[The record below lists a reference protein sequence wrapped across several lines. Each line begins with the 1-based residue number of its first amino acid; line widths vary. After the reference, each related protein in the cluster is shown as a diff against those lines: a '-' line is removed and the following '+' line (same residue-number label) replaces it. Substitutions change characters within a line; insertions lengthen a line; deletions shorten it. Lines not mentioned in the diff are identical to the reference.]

1 MVLLRKGAE
10 AELYQESW
18 YDLRIMRKVRTVK
31 AYRHPKLDLKI
42 RQSRTG
48 REAQIMHE
56 AKGSGVPTP
65 LIFMVDMTS
74 TTITMQYIEG
84 SRVKDLLYFLSSKKR
99 MHLCFQ
105 IGQLIGRLHRNR
117 IIHGDL
123 TTSNMIISETG
134 KLFFIDFGL
143 SEHSEELEKRGVDLL
158 LMKRAFYSTHYLF
171 AFECFKAVTEG
182 YAMEIGEEACKNVVE
197 RVNKIAK
204 RGRYVPKR

>member
-18 YDLRIMRKVRTVK
+18 YGLNIVRKVRTVK
-31 AYRHPKLDLKI
+31 TYRHPKLDLEI
-42 RQSRTG
+42 RRSRTG

-74 TTITMQYIEG
+74 TTIIMQYVAG
-84 SRVKDLLYFLSSKKR
+84 SRVKDLLHFLSSIER
-99 MHLCFQ
+99 LRLCSQ

-123 TTSNMIISETG
+123 TTSNMILSKTG

-158 LMKRAFYSTHYLF
+158 LMKRAFYSTHYSF
-171 AFECFKAVTEG
+171 AFECFKAITEG
-182 YAMEIGEEACKNVVE
+182 YAVEMGKEACKNVIE
-197 RVNKIAK
+197 RVNKISK
-204 RGRYVPKR
+204 RGRYESKR

>member
-65 LIFMVDMTS
+65 LIFMVDLKS
-74 TTITMQYIEG
+74 TTITMQYVEG
-84 SRVKDLLYFLSSKKR
+84 SRIKDLLDFLSSNER
-99 MHLCFQ
+99 LRLCSQ
-105 IGQLIGRLHRNR
+105 IGLLIGRLHRNR

-158 LMKRAFYSTHYLF
+158 LMKRALYSTHYSF

>member
-18 YDLRIMRKVRTVK
+18 YGLNIVRKVRKVK
-31 AYRHPKLDLKI
+31 TYRHPKLDLKI
-42 RQSRTG
+42 RKSRTG

-74 TTITMQYIEG
+74 TTIIMQYVAG
-84 SRVKDLLYFLSSKKR
+84 SRVKDLLHFLSSIER
-99 MHLCFQ
+99 LRLCSQ

-123 TTSNMIISETG
+123 TTSNMILSKTG

-158 LMKRAFYSTHYLF
+158 LMKRAFYSTHYSF
-171 AFECFKAVTEG
+171 AFECFKAITEG
-182 YAMEIGEEACKNVVE
+182 YAVERGEEACKNVIE
-197 RVNKIAK
+197 RVNKISK
-204 RGRYVPKR
+204 RGRYESKR

>member
-18 YDLRIMRKVRTVK
+18 YGLNIVRKVRTVK
-31 AYRHPKLDLKI
+31 AYRHPKLDLEI

-65 LIFMVDMTS
+65 LIFMVDMNS
-74 TTITMQYIEG
+74 TTITMQYVEG
-84 SRVKDLLYFLSSKKR
+84 SRVKDLLHSLSSKER
-99 MHLCFQ
+99 LRLCSQ
-105 IGQLIGRLHRNR
+105 IGQLIGRLHRHR

-123 TTSNMIISETG
+123 TTSNMILSETG

-158 LMKRAFYSTHYLF
+158 LMKRAFYSTHYSF
-171 AFECFKAVTEG
+171 ASECFKSVTEG
-182 YAMEIGEEACKNVVE
+182 YAIELGEEVCKNVVE
-197 RVNKIAK
+197 RVNKIAR
-204 RGRYVPKR
+204 RGRYVSKR